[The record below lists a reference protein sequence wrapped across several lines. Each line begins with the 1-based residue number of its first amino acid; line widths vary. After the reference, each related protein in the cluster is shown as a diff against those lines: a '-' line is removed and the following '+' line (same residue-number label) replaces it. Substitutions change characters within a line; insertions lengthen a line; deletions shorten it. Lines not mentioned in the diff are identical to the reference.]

1 MGLHLHMGSEF
12 IYSSYLE
19 SKNRTCSLGCLLL
32 FCHLSRLSASFYPP
46 IPQLSISSLSARVHC
61 LWLERIIWKI
71 NCNLLYCGYCQQP
84 RWTVQKEKE
93 GEIRSKFNK
102 GAVNRL
108 GLRMKKKENKRW
120 SRRQEEMEGI
130 QRRRERCREEKR
142 EKVEKS
148 ERRGQRN
155 KGGVWQESVQKMEL
169 EATVALLYLDGKIR
183 I

>member
-1 MGLHLHMGSEF
+1 
-12 IYSSYLE
+12 
-19 SKNRTCSLGCLLL
+19 
-32 FCHLSRLSASFYPP
+32 
-46 IPQLSISSLSARVHC
+46 
-61 LWLERIIWKI
+61 
-71 NCNLLYCGYCQQP
+71 
-84 RWTVQKEKE
+84 
-93 GEIRSKFNK
+93 
-102 GAVNRL
+102 
-108 GLRMKKKENKRW
+108 
-120 SRRQEEMEGI
+120 MEGI